1 MAKKDKRVKGFLWRH
16 SFGIAVVVL
25 VLFVAG
31 LGFAGYNYI
40 VITKKFDSSRKWD
53 LPSRIYSD
61 ATQIVPGMSY
71 PRELLEAKIN
81 HVGYHETAGAVKNP
95 GEYRFVDDDL
105 EIYLQSFTYPDME
118 FHAMAVRIEMNGSR
132 VTRLVRLSDSIG
144 LRGIRIEPELITS
157 IYNEVME
164 DRVPIPL
171 ESVPESLVDAI
182 VATEDRSFYRHEG
195 ISIRGILRAAYANYK
210 SGSVVAGGSTLTQQ
224 LVKNLYLSP
233 ERVYVRKIK
242 EALMAIILDARYSKE
257 EILEAYL
264 NEIYLGQNGS
274 VQIKGVEQASQ
285 VYFSKHVRYL
295 TLPEAATIAG
305 MIRSP
310 NQYSPLR
317 NPERA
322 KERRDTI
329 LRVMLEQEKITAEEF
344 EKAREAP
351 MTVNKFPRSFR
362 SAPYFVDLVM
372 KQLRETY
379 PETQLETEGLR
390 IFTTLDTM
398 MQRQAEKSLE
408 EGVARLAKN
417 HASIR
422 KAETPLEG
430 VVITIQ
436 PGTGYVKALVGG
448 RSYSRSQFN
457 RALQAKRQPGSLF
470 KPFVYVAAM
479 DPARGR
485 DALTASSILSDTP
498 ISIQTGSSVWRPQ
511 NYDGKFHGDPT
522 VRRALAMS
530 YNIPA
535 VRAAIDAGVPNVI
548 RVASKVGVES
558 TLQPYPSISLGS
570 FEVTPLEIAYAY
582 SVFANEGVKAEP
594 ISILAVA
601 TRDGRVLENRE
612 VQMQRVAPASLTY
625 VMNDMLGDVLDYGT
639 AARVRSLGFKRQF
652 AGKTGT
658 TNDYRDAWFV
668 AYSPRI
674 LTLVWLGFDDGRNLR
689 LTGSDAAVPIWAN
702 YMNAVVGSVPDTNFK
717 RPDSV
722 VERQIDP
729 ESGLLAGPYCP
740 ESRNEVYVQG
750 TAPTETCGLHSRAFD
765 SIFPV
770 FREDR
775 RSPGIADRG
784 REPEADRG
792 GEEETE
798 PEEKRKKRRSR
809 ILRWI
814 LGDN

>member
-25 VLFVAG
+25 ILFVAT
-31 LGFAGYNYI
+31 LGFVGYNYM
-40 VITKKFDSSRKWD
+40 VITRKFDSSARWD

-61 ATQIVPGMSY
+61 ATPIVPGMSY
-71 PRELLEAKIN
+71 PRDLLEAKLN
-81 HVGYHETAGAVKNP
+81 HVGYHEVKAAVKNP
-95 GEYRFVDDDL
+95 GEYRFVDGDL
-105 EIYLQSFTYPDME
+105 EVYLQNFTYPDME
-118 FHAMAVRIEMNGSR
+118 FHAMAVRVEMNGSR
-132 VTRLVRLSDSIG
+132 VARLVRLSDNIG

-157 IYNEVME
+157 IFDEVME
-164 DRVPIPL
+164 DRVPVPL
-171 ESVPESLVDAI
+171 ASVPEDLVDAI
-182 VATEDRSFYRHEG
+182 VATEDRSFFRHEG
-195 ISIRGILRAAYANYK
+195 ISIRGIARAAYQNFR
-210 SGSVVAGGSTLTQQ
+210 SGAVVAGGSTLTQQ

-233 ERVYVRKIK
+233 EREYVRKIK
-242 EALMAIILDARYSKE
+242 EAVMAIILDARYSKE

-264 NEIYLGQNGS
+264 NEIYLGQNGA
-274 VQIKGVEQASQ
+274 VQINGVEQAAQ

-322 KERRDTI
+322 KERRNTI
-329 LRVMLEQEKITAEEF
+329 LAVMHEQEMITEKEYEE
-344 EKAREAP
+344 AREAP

-372 KQLRETY
+372 QQLRETY
-379 PETQLETEGLR
+379 PSTQLETQGLR

-398 MQRQAEKSLE
+398 MQRQAEKALE

-417 HASIR
+417 HANIR
-422 KAETPLEG
+422 KADKPLEG

-448 RSYSRSQFN
+448 RSYARSQFN

-479 DPARGR
+479 DPARGSE
-485 DALTASSILSDTP
+485 ALTASSVLADTP
-498 ISIQTGSSVWRPQ
+498 ITIQTGSSVWRPQ
-511 NYDGKFHGDPT
+511 NYDGKFHGTPT

-535 VRAAIDAGVPNVI
+535 VRAAMDAGVPNVI
-548 RVASKVGVES
+548 ELASKIGVQS
-558 TLQPYPSISLGS
+558 NLQPYPSISLGS

-594 ISILAVA
+594 VSILAVA
-601 TRDGRVLENRE
+601 TKDGEVLENR
-612 VQMQRVAPASLTY
+612 VVRMQRVAPASLTY

-639 AARVRSLGFKRQF
+639 AARVRSLGFKREF

-658 TNDYRDAWFV
+658 TNDYRDAWFI

-674 LTLVWLGFDDGRNLR
+674 LTLVWLGFDDNRNLR
-689 LTGSDAAVPIWAN
+689 LTGSDAAVPIWAS
-702 YMNAVVGSVPDTNFK
+702 YMNSVIGSVPDTTFK

-722 VERQIDP
+722 VERRIDP
-729 ESGLLAGPYCP
+729 ESGMLAGSYCP
-740 ESRNEVYVQG
+740 ESRNEVYVEG
-750 TAPTETCGLHSRAFD
+750 TEPRAECNLHSGGFD
-765 SIFPV
+765 SLFPIFRRDPDP
-770 FREDR
+770 REMAE
-775 RSPGIADRG
+775 GG
-784 REPEADRG
+784 REQVEESRGEEG
-792 GEEETE
+792 GEQE
-798 PEEKRKKRRSR
+798 PEKKKRRSR